1 MMESMA
7 QYPRLF
13 LHLKVNYFKLCKTSS
28 NFSNEG
34 KDESDTNYHKLLFC
48 CCSELRGK
56 TIYTDWIN
64 EKYRQLWFVYRR
76 QGYVIKN
83 AQTYSNP
90 RVRACIFHS

>member
-1 MMESMA
+1 MESMA

-13 LHLKVNYFKLCKTSS
+13 RHLKVNYFELRKTSS

-34 KDESDTNYHKLLFC
+34 KDESDTNYHKLMFC
-48 CCSELRGK
+48 CGSELRGK
-56 TIYTDWIN
+56 SIYADWFN
-64 EKYRQLWFVYRR
+64 EKYRQLLFVYRR
-76 QGYVIKN
+76 PSYVIKN